1 MSHHNELS
9 ATSLSENADCDVD
22 GSEPLPPLGPRT
34 YIDITVMLDE
44 DEMPLVVH
52 GGLNPTTG
60 NTLYGTRVHNCAGAL
75 GHIKFVQ

>member
-1 MSHHNELS
+1 MSQHKESS
-9 ATSLSENADCDVD
+9 ATSLSENADGDVD
-22 GSEPLPPLGPRT
+22 SSEPLPPLGPRT

-60 NTLYGTRVHNCAGAL
+60 NTLYGTRLHNCTAAL
-75 GHIKFVQ
+75 GHTKFVR